1 MLLGD
6 ILVARGLCSADDV
19 SRAFERQKKHGGR
32 LGDNLVAMGVVTVEQ
47 LRDVFSAAPAQPQ
60 SIEDVGL
67 DEAELLKLMMKTVH
81 AENIETP
88 AQIADAIKLPFTIV
102 GKLVKEA
109 DDRKFLEPLTGS
121 GSTTLANMRYALTA
135 TGRSFAADALEQNMY
150 VGPIPVSLDAFCER
164 VIMQRI
170 TKERIDRAT
179 IDQSFSDLI
188 VTDEFIQQIG
198 PAINSGRSILL
209 YGPPGNGKTSVAER
223 VGSIYEDIVYVPY
236 AFHVDGQ
243 IIKMFDLE
251 IHKPV
256 NQIDSDNRPQTLRK
270 ENFDQRWVPCQR
282 PTVITGGEL
291 TLDMLDLQY
300 SESAKF
306 YQAPMHVK
314 ALGGTFIIDD
324 FGRQIVKPVDLLN
337 RWIVPLE
344 SRVDYLKLHT
354 GKSFQIPFD
363 ELVIFSTNLA
373 PADLMDPAFL
383 RRIPYKLPTE
393 APSRETFH
401 AIFNKVAEQHD
412 LSLPEDI
419 FDYVMA
425 ELRENND
432 FPLACYQPKFVID
445 QVIDACKYDGVT
457 PSFRHELVQMAMG
470 NLYTKDTP
478 GFGVTKKMREANG
491 TDNAEPAL
499 SSQTAANAVPDDQKL
514 IPETV

>member
-6 ILVARGLCSADDV
+6 ILVARGLCSAEDV
-19 SRAFERQKKHGGR
+19 SRAFERQKKEGGR
-32 LGDNLVAMGVVTVEQ
+32 LGDNLVALGIVTVEQ

-60 SIEDVGL
+60 TIEDVGL
-67 DEAELLKLMMKTVH
+67 DEAEILKLMMKAIH
-81 AENIETP
+81 AENIESP

-102 GKLVKEA
+102 GKLIKEA
-109 DDRKFLEPLTGS
+109 DDRKFLEPLTNS
-121 GSTTLANMRYALTA
+121 GATTLANMRYALTA
-135 TGRSFAADALEQNMY
+135 SGRAYAADAMEQNMY
-150 VGPIPVSLDAFCER
+150 VGPIPVSIDAFRER

-170 TKERIDRAT
+170 TKERIDRET
-179 IDQSFSDLI
+179 IDKSFSDLV
-188 VTDEFIQQIG
+188 VTEEFIQQIG

-243 IIKMFDLE
+243 IIKMFDLG
-251 IHKPV
+251 IHKPLTQV
-256 NQIDSDNRPQTLRK
+256 DSDNRPQTLRK
-270 ENFDQRWVPCQR
+270 ENFDQRWVPCRR

-401 AIFNKVAEQHD
+401 AIFRKVAEQAD
-412 LSLPEDI
+412 MSLPDDI
-419 FDYVMA
+419 FDYVMT

-432 FPLACYQPKFVID
+432 FPLACYQPKFVVD
-445 QVIDACKYDGVT
+445 QVIDACKYDGVA
-457 PSFRHELVQMAMG
+457 PDFKHDLVAMAMG

-478 GFGVTKKMREANG
+478 GHGVTRKMREANG
-491 TDNAEPAL
+491 AGDAEPAYQ
-499 SSQTAANAVPDDQKL
+499 SQTSASTVPAEATSV
-514 IPETV
+514 PEPV

>member
-6 ILVARGLCSADDV
+6 ILVARGLCSAEDV
-19 SRAFERQKKHGGR
+19 SRAFERQKKEGGR
-32 LGDNLVAMGVVTVEQ
+32 LGDNLVALGLVTAEQ
-47 LRDVFSAAPAQPQ
+47 LKAVFSAAPAQPQ
-60 SIEDVGL
+60 SLEDVGL
-67 DEAELLKLMMKTVH
+67 DPAEVLKLMMKTIH
-81 AENIETP
+81 AENFESP

-102 GKLVKEA
+102 GRLIKEA
-109 DDRKFLEPLTGS
+109 DDRKFLEPLTNS
-121 GSTTLANMRYALTA
+121 GATTLANMRYALTA
-135 TGRSFAADALEQNMY
+135 TGRAFAADALEQNQY
-150 VGPIPVSLDAFCER
+150 VGPIPVSLDAFRER

-170 TKERIDRAT
+170 TKERIDRQT
-179 IDQSFSDLI
+179 IEDSFSDI
-188 VTDEFIQQIG
+188 VVTKEFIEQIG

-243 IIKMFDLE
+243 IIKMFDLG

-256 NQIDSDNRPQTLRK
+256 QQIESGNRPQTLRK
-270 ENFDQRWVPCQR
+270 DNFDQRWVPCRR

-300 SESAKF
+300 SKSAKF

-393 APSRETFH
+393 APSTETFRS
-401 AIFNKVAEQHD
+401 IFQKVAAQHEMT
-412 LSLPEDI
+412 LPDEI
-419 FDYVMA
+419 FDFVMH

-432 FPLACYQPKFVID
+432 FPLACYQPKFVVD
-445 QVIDACKYDGVT
+445 QVIDACKYDGVA
-457 PSFRHELVQMAMG
+457 PNFKLDLVAMAMG
-470 NLYTKDTP
+470 NLYTKDSP
-478 GFGVTKKMREANG
+478 GHGITKQMREANG
-491 TDNAEPAL
+491 TNG
-499 SSQTAANAVPDDQKL
+499 SSPPQAGTAASTTDNTRARA
-514 IPETV
+514 TVLQ